1 MPLRVL
7 PWRWQ
12 RLDWAVDLQVHRLGD
27 LPAQL
32 QSTKRNDSFGACPGF
47 GGPGAVSAD
56 GSNLVCGIA
65 SAGRCP
71 GSHYAVATGSIGPV
85 RLVTALRT
93 RMVSLTHGWT
103 SCREALDAYGRFL
116 GFCLRFSRDTQRRDR
131 VFEIAFLEISS
142 LIVPIYTAFMLL
154 VLGERLDAL
163 ASAGG
168 GLFALGRPVVIA
180 TAAVLAY
187 LLMRTWLQPRISG
200 ALVADEVQVKRG
212 LLADY
217 ARVGRLAQVDPETF
231 DDEMDQIGRLGRF
244 FGQDSVEV
252 SAQVITFLVVI
263 PLETLLTGPIV
274 LVSLLM
280 AAVTTLL
287 VLTTSDAFKRSQWQV
302 GQRVIEV
309 QAERRIWRRCIRS
322 LIGLFPSSRLLKRMF
337 RAMDA
342 ELSAFCERDREV
354 ALFDQKLEL
363 MANLE
368 RVLSLGLAASGVVLG
383 VFDTSQFLL
392 ILFVSG
398 RLINPLRR
406 TLRVWLAT
414 SRTVQGLQL
423 FERVLKRSASARAA
437 LREPVA
443 ADRAT
448 SSAPAQAPASRLWL
462 ADVPVAVDLQTLLQI
477 RPRALVVSAEAP
489 TLNGSLLENLTLGNA
504 RLEDQALRFLSWSG
518 LQPWISALPN
528 GHRTQLEEDQPALP
542 LYIAQILGALRLFL
556 FVQAG
561 QLVIDNRLQQLEP
574 EAIAAIINVLNRW
587 PEAPALVVLGAS
599 DLWPR
604 LRGLQRAQAVTA

>member
-1 MPLRVL
+1 
-7 PWRWQ
+7 
-12 RLDWAVDLQVHRLGD
+12 
-27 LPAQL
+27 
-32 QSTKRNDSFGACPGF
+32 
-47 GGPGAVSAD
+47 
-56 GSNLVCGIA
+56 
-65 SAGRCP
+65 
-71 GSHYAVATGSIGPV
+71 
-85 RLVTALRT
+85 
-93 RMVSLTHGWT
+93 MVSLTHGWT

-154 VLGERLDAL
+154 VLGESLDAL

-168 GLFALGRPVVIA
+168 GLFSLGRPVVIA
-180 TAAVLAY
+180 TVAVLAY

-462 ADVPVAVDLQTLLQI
+462 ADVPVAVDLQTLPQI